1 MTDHSTENVAAD
13 VPTQRSEFADLIQAN
28 KNDAFAFTEQERLI
42 LELYDQ
48 EQELR
53 LESSLFEAQAQGQL
67 QDISGI
73 SDDVLQAQL
82 IKAEREALEERT
94 KYLLRNRIAHN
105 VLVTDPVLKA
115 VHGGANAAIA
125 ERRLLPLI
133 NERDVISMVHSS
145 LAAKLS
151 STLSA
156 LAAAEKSNLSA
167 NEKNKELAQT
177 LLALAEEMKSQSTE
191 EIEDP
196 KLRAQLQ
203 ELDSRV
209 QMARRR
215 WRIMKS
221 VVAGMVVGSGINWA
235 NDAMLR
241 ELVMDDE
248 DELQ

>member
-1 MTDHSTENVAAD
+1 MPAQQ
-13 VPTQRSEFADLIQAN
+13 PEFADLLQTH
-28 KNDAFAFTEQERLI
+28 KSDAFVFTEQERLI
-42 LELYDQ
+42 LELYNQ
-48 EQELR
+48 EQELQ

-67 QDISGI
+67 QDLSSI

-115 VHGGANAAIA
+115 VHGGANAAFS

-133 NERDVISMVHSS
+133 KERDVISMVHSS

-151 STLSA
+151 STLGA
-156 LAAAEKSNLSA
+156 LATAEKNNLAA

-177 LLALAEEMKSQSTE
+177 LFALAEEMKSQSTE

-196 KLRAQLQ
+196 NLRAQLQ

-209 QMARRR
+209 RMARRR

-235 NDAMLR
+235 SDATLR